1 MAAQN
6 LNHLEEQSELIKMF
20 DKDKRRSIWDNVII
34 IVKKGRG
41 DQDDIQVVKHVYSF
55 YLKNEFYLPHSQRQI
70 IFPIFIPITRQGA
83 LKAARSREQGRNDKV
98 ANIQSLGYTLG
109 GPHGI
114 TNEEARRKIERA
126 VLKIKDPVR
135 NAAIQHPDQIQFHLR
150 CGSFS
155 WMRFARTVVREV
167 TRGCWTSATR
177 RLRSGSGST

>member
-1 MAAQN
+1 MI
-6 LNHLEEQSELIKMF
+6 SRWKSMYT
-20 DKDKRRSIWDNVII
+20 V
-34 IVKKGRG
+34 
-41 DQDDIQVVKHVYSF
+41 F
-55 YLKNEFYLPHSQRQI
+55 YLKNEFYMPHSQRQI

-114 TNEEARRKIERA
+114 TNEEARRKVERA

-135 NAAIQHPDQIQFHLR
+135 NAALQHPDQIQFHLR

-155 WMRFARTVVREV
+155 WMRFARTVVREA